1 MLSCPPAPP
10 QAHNLHRTTADS
22 LDTTRRRPSRPHSH
36 FNVQKSR
43 YKSSLGSV
51 HARLH
56 TFRAVTGRWACLRR
70 PRPACAF
77 LRARSSDAG
86 SQARAVLRGG
96 PRRQASVLI
105 SVFLE
110 PMTHC
115 RWSGA
120 DLEPTFLERHRLFPW
135 IAGTVLRSIDHLLL
149 FSKVDG
155 IVSM

>member
-1 MLSCPPAPP
+1 MLSCPPAPL
-10 QAHNLHRTTADS
+10 QAHNLHRITADS

-36 FNVQKSR
+36 FDVQKSR
-43 YKSSLGSV
+43 YKSRLGSV

-110 PMTHC
+110 PVTHC
-115 RWSGA
+115 
-120 DLEPTFLERHRLFPW
+120 
-135 IAGTVLRSIDHLLL
+135 TVLNGSAQSCRRVRSER
-149 FSKVDG
+149 SEGGVGDG
-155 IVSM
+155 GLEHEGEAHGGNSATAIS